1 MLPLLNWL
9 SFSCPIS
16 FLSYCISSGRKYFCF
31 SKKLK
36 TMMNYLGC
44 FPYLVFQHSF
54 YCDFCSHIFSLQDH
68 FAYWLSVFHNF
79 VLFLGCKRSEFCCLY
94 CLSFVKVPFFFFPPV
109 SLIWVSV
116 FLYLRG
122 GTSMLIGNSVPMGRG
137 SPLARVIRCG
147 CDIFI
152 AQNSAVPCPGLYILG
167 C

>member
-1 MLPLLNWL
+1 MISALIFLACKITLLTDYP
-9 SFSCPIS
+9 FFI
-16 FLSYCISSGRKYFCF
+16 ISSYF
-31 SKKLK
+31 LDARE
-36 TMMNYLGC
+36 
-44 FPYLVFQHSF
+44 V
-54 YCDFCSHIFSLQDH
+54 
-68 FAYWLSVFHNF
+68 
-79 VLFLGCKRSEFCCLY
+79 
-94 CLSFVKVPFFFFPPV
+94 SFVACIASLLSRFLFFFPPV